1 MKRALTQAFTKDHEN
16 LVCEFHVTL
25 KNNYLHMK
33 MMRYFLIIPQ
43 LTIFSK
49 QSCLQENNLK

>member
-25 KNNYLHMK
+25 KT
-33 MMRYFLIIPQ
+33 IIY
-43 LTIFSK
+43 T
-49 QSCLQENNLK
+49 